1 MNILSLCPCPQKQ
14 QDSVCNSDTKT
25 QVKEKECD
33 IVSEDK
39 VDIVPKSNDKT
50 VQPELYKAPPETKGG
65 NKAVR
70 QQQKPAEV
78 QVETSMVDE
87 HLDERDEDSIPS
99 EDEVCG
105 W

>member
-1 MNILSLCPCPQKQ
+1 MCI
-14 QDSVCNSDTKT
+14 SDTKT
-25 QVKEKECD
+25 QVKENECD

-50 VQPELYKAPPETKGG
+50 VQPELSKAPPETKGG
-65 NKAVR
+65 NKVAR

-78 QVETSMVDE
+78 QVKTSMADE

-99 EDEVCG
+99 EDEVG
-105 W
+105 NW